1 MNNTALITGASSGIG
16 LELAKIHAE
25 KGGNL
30 ILVARNADKLS
41 DLKTELEKK
50 HGISV
55 QLLFKDLSVQSSS
68 QEVYDEVKKLG
79 LHIDILINNAGFG
92 TFGNYW
98 ETDWEKERDMINVHV
113 MATAGLTKF
122 FLKDMVACGS
132 GKIMNVSSIAAF
144 QPGPLMA
151 MYYATKAFILHFSEA
166 LSEETKDTGV
176 TVTALCPGP
185 THTHFAENGDL
196 EDSKLMTSLPVHTAR
211 EVAEYGYNAMLEG
224 KRVAI
229 HGVLNNII
237 AESTR
242 FAPRALTAK
251 FAKKIQERKNKG
263 DV

>member
-132 GKIMNVSSIAAF
+132 GKNYECVFYCCI
-144 QPGPLMA
+144 
-151 MYYATKAFILHFSEA
+151 
-166 LSEETKDTGV
+166 
-176 TVTALCPGP
+176 
-185 THTHFAENGDL
+185 
-196 EDSKLMTSLPVHTAR
+196 
-211 EVAEYGYNAMLEG
+211 
-224 KRVAI
+224 
-229 HGVLNNII
+229 
-237 AESTR
+237 STR
-242 FAPRALTAK
+242 SSH
-251 FAKKIQERKNKG
+251 G
-263 DV
+263 DVLRYEGIYFTFFRSLIRRNQRYRRNRDCTLPGSYAYSLCRKRRLGRQQTYDKSARTHCKRSC